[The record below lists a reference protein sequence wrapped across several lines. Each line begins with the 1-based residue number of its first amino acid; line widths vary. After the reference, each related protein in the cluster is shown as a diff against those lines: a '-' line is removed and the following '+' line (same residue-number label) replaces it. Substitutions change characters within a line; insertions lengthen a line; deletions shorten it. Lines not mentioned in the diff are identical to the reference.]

1 MEPNVNTPDIQTQ
14 FLDSQYSPPS
24 FSVGEKVETE
34 DADELKYLE
43 STVPFDATVTAD
55 DAFGTQ
61 LVNLAGETQVLS
73 IAGETQVYDDAE
85 CSENMATQ
93 LFDVFDNQV
102 AGVMGGKGTEE
113 AQDFGDSDEQSDD
126 ESIRSDGG
134 QSVDG
139 EKIYNSLHEHHNKGL
154 LERFDP
160 LPDKEHITEVHVST
174 ATCVV
179 EGSLKPKP
187 GPIRLGFTSVRVAS
201 LRASALAARMTLK
214 GISNGSCSPPSKNQ
228 SLGVGEEVDQ
238 EHDIGQCN
246 GKTRGSKNKN
256 LWVGSRTARK
266 LFTEDSHDDCR
277 GLPLNLNNV
286 EGEELPHLPA
296 CDDGLAGLSYVD
308 SQEPGELS
316 QANALTFLEGFLKDN
331 VGEFEQADCVK
342 KIGGKPNS
350 VSSTEGLQGFAKKA
364 IDRNIIGE
372 AAIFDWDDS
381 REHEGG
387 GEIFRS
393 RNEEFFYGG
402 GHGRKSF
409 TLPWKPEG
417 SRLDENRDH
426 EENLDFDNNRT
437 GLAHS
442 ESKLMWHNSKVSGKT
457 VQTMKLKKTLVSES
471 DKEFSDHPCGQS
483 ENNGTETD
491 VPEMSN
497 IGFDTQMAA
506 EAMEAL
512 FHGESIANHDDKDAY
527 QGNENNVKGSCR
539 GSLGGNTNK
548 VIHLSQPFCRKGASL
563 SDIGFA
569 SLKNLESMSANSRK
583 ESSISLEK
591 HSDNVRKQSGVE
603 LVRKQS
609 KRVHLIAEE
618 CLTANGN
625 GNSKKKISKTIGKRK
640 AGGTFNRS
648 CTNESNRY
656 DGSGVSAVK
665 KQHLQGEVGACASV
679 SRQTR
684 QLLVGN
690 HLKKTENASGDSR
703 EELNYPIEVCAL
715 IEKSNSS
722 SAIQASEVLE
732 ETSSI
737 LGSNQSRKV
746 RSIKS
751 SQHDLLAPELID
763 CNNGSIIDSLRYPRR
778 RRSHRNLSGQENGF
792 DCLDGV
798 LEPSVRLKYIQNSVS
813 KRKRSWGDAKI
824 PFVVSNLKKTR
835 SGHASIDGKSGDV
848 DVKIITKDLT
858 DAKAG
863 KDSERNSDAS
873 CPSSTG
879 KVNSRLDESPR
890 ERCKPSDFA
899 CTTPTPVNCKTPEN
913 AASPVCMG
921 SEYFKLSCRRNLS
934 RPNLLK
940 EICSLSAAV
949 PELASVSKASRKRR
963 DMSDVRVFY
972 SHHLDEDIM
981 KQQKKILARLGFTT
995 VSSIMD
1001 ATHFIADQFV
1011 RTRNIL
1017 EAIASGK
1024 PVVTHLWLES
1034 CGQASCFIDEK
1045 NYILRDAKKER
1056 EFGFCMPVSLA
1067 RASQHPL
1074 LEGRRVFIT
1083 PNIKP
1088 SKETISSLV
1097 KAAQG
1102 QAVERTCRSSLKK
1115 DDIPENLL
1123 VLSCEED
1130 YVICVPF
1137 LEKGAAVYSSELLL
1151 NGIVTQ
1157 KLEYERHRLFADHVR
1172 KTHSTV
1178 WIGKEDNQFLPVTK
1192 HK

>member
-24 FSVGEKVETE
+24 FSGEKVETG

-43 STVPFDATVTAD
+43 STVPFDATVTTD

-73 IAGETQVYDDAE
+73 IAGETQGYDDAN

-102 AGVMGGKGTEE
+102 AGVMEGKGTEE
-113 AQDFGDSDEQSDD
+113 AEDFRDSDEQSDD
-126 ESIRSDGG
+126 ESIRSGSG
-134 QSVDG
+134 QSVVG

-160 LPDKEHITEVHVST
+160 LPDKEHTAELHVST

-187 GPIRLGFTSVRVAS
+187 GPLRLGFTSVRVAS
-201 LRASALAARMTLK
+201 LRASALAARMALK
-214 GISNGSCSPPSKNQ
+214 GINNGSCSLPNKNQ

-238 EHDIGQCN
+238 EHGQCN
-246 GKTRGSKNKN
+246 GKMRGSKNKN
-256 LWVGSRTARK
+256 VWVGSRTARK
-266 LFTEDSHDDCR
+266 LFTEDLHDDCR
-277 GLPLNLNNV
+277 GLLNLNNV

-308 SQEPGELS
+308 SQEPEELS
-316 QANALTFLEGFLKDN
+316 QANALNFLEGFLKDN
-331 VGEFEQADCVK
+331 VGEFEQADRVK
-342 KIGGKPNS
+342 KIGGKSNS
-350 VSSTEGLQGFAKKA
+350 VSSTEGLQSFAKKA

-372 AAIFDWDDS
+372 AAIFDGDDS
-381 REHEGG
+381 HEHEGG
-387 GEIFRS
+387 GETFCR
-393 RNEEFFYGG
+393 RKEEFFFGR

-409 TLPWKPEG
+409 TLPRKPEG
-417 SRLDENRDH
+417 SSLDEYRDH
-426 EENLDFDNNRT
+426 EENLDFNNNRT

-442 ESKLMWHNSKVSGKT
+442 DSKLMWHNPKVSDKT
-457 VQTMKLKKTLVSES
+457 VQMMKLKKTLVSES

-483 ENNGTETD
+483 ENNVNETD
-491 VPEMSN
+491 VSEMSN

-512 FHGESIANHDDKDAY
+512 FHGESIANHDDKDVY
-527 QGNENNVKGSCR
+527 QGNENNVNGSCR

-548 VIHLSQPFCRKGASL
+548 VIHSRQPFCRKGANL

-591 HSDNVRKQSGVE
+591 HSDNVRKQSGID

-625 GNSKKKISKTIGKRK
+625 GNSKKKISRTIEKRK
-640 AGGTFNRS
+640 AGGAFDRI
-648 CTNESNRY
+648 CTNESNRC
-656 DGSGVSAVK
+656 DESAFLSGVSAVK
-665 KQHLQGEVGACASV
+665 KQHLQGKVGAHVSV

-690 HLKKTENASGDSR
+690 HLKKAENASGDGR

-722 SAIQASEVLE
+722 SAIQASELLE
-732 ETSSI
+732 ERSSI
-737 LGSNQSRKV
+737 SGSNQSRRV

-751 SQHDLLAPELID
+751 SQPDLLAPELID

-778 RRSHRNLSGQENGF
+778 RRSNRNMSGQENGS

-798 LEPSVRLKYIQNSVS
+798 LEPSVQLKYVKNSVS

-824 PFVVSNLKKTR
+824 PFVDSNLKKTR
-835 SGHASIDGKSGDV
+835 SGHASVFGKSGDV
-848 DVKIITKDLT
+848 DVKIIIKDLT
-858 DAKAG
+858 DAKAR
-863 KDSERNSDAS
+863 KDSKRNSDAS

-890 ERCKPSDFA
+890 S
-899 CTTPTPVNCKTPEN
+899 CKT
-913 AASPVCMG
+913 
-921 SEYFKLSCRRNLS
+921 NLS
-934 RPNLLK
+934 KPNLLK
-940 EICSLSAAV
+940 EIRSLSAAV

-963 DMSDVRVFY
+963 DMNDVRILY

-981 KQQKKILARLGFTT
+981 KEQKKILARLGFST

-1001 ATHFIADQFV
+1001 ATHFIADQFI
-1011 RTRNIL
+1011 RTRNML

-1056 EFGFCMPVSLA
+1056 EFGFSMPVSLA

-1074 LEGRRVFIT
+1074 LEGQRVFIT

-1097 KAAQG
+1097 KAVQG
-1102 QAVERTCRSSLKK
+1102 QVVERTCRSTLKK

-1157 KLEYERHRLFADHVR
+1157 RLEYERHRLFADHVR
-1172 KTHSTV
+1172 RTHSTV
-1178 WIGKEDNQFLPVTK
+1178 WIGKDDEQFLPVTK